1 METEMEGEI
10 NGGGGGGERER
21 EIHSVKEDALSMGQY
36 YYWLFSF
43 LTQPERV

>member
-1 METEMEGEI
+1 MEREMEGEI
-10 NGGGGGGERER
+10 NGGGGGREI